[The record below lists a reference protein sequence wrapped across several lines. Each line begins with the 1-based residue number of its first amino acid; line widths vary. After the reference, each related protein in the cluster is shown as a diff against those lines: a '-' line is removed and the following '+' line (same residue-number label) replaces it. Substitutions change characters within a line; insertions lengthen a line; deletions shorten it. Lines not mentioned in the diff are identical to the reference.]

1 MITSNNRPSATSL
14 SVSGAH
20 ALQAGEVELDQLETP
35 ATLRR
40 GLAHFRSRPLRLL
53 QIARRPHNIRAMRH
67 QRTRRFYA
75 ETGRNARHQ
84 NPFTL
89 QLDARKD
96 IFRR

>member
-14 SVSGAH
+14 SVAERTLFRL
-20 ALQAGEVELDQLETP
+20 AVKLYQLETP
-35 ATLRR
+35 ACLRR
-40 GLAHFRSRPLRLL
+40 GLADFRCGPPRLL
-53 QIARRPHNIRAMRH
+53 QIARSPHNTRAMRH